1 MPAQGVCHGR
11 RAATLQTVTVT
22 HTGDLVSALLGVPG
36 VAAAAVEPTDAGP
49 GTLRLQL
56 LPGADEV
63 GVAGA
68 VNRILRSRF
77 GLAVDADR
85 VRVLGEGDDGPPLG
99 GGDRPGPAAGPE
111 PAPTGRDVPPAD
123 DLPGVDDAD
132 ALLEALR
139 RSLADLDEPGGPGL
153 EGAGLDSAGV
163 DSPGVDGP
171 GLDRPG
177 PDGPAGG
184 GWPAPATHPSIAWA
198 PPPAAPAPTPAAAQ
212 RRAEAPAAPERA
224 PAPHPVSSA
233 PVGRPRLVIERV
245 QLVSAGL
252 TTSVTVV
259 LAHDGRTVQGSA
271 DGTATTGS
279 LHRSVA
285 AATLRAVEAV
295 VGEGV
300 RFDVEHVE
308 VARTGPDRT
317 ALVVVT
323 MVTERATQRLSGASV
338 VREDVRQAVIRAVLA
353 AVNRRVEP
361 LIPGAEGAPA

>member
-1 MPAQGVCHGR
+1 MPAQRERRGR

-85 VRVLGEGDDGPPLG
+85 VRVLGEDDDEVPGSG
-99 GGDRPGPAAGPE
+99 GATGHAAEPE
-111 PAPTGRDVPPAD
+111 PAPTGQGVPPAGD
-123 DLPGVDDAD
+123 APATDTDDAE

-139 RSLADLDEPGGPGL
+139 RSLSDLDGTDLDEP
-153 EGAGLDSAGV
+153 A
-163 DSPGVDGP
+163 
-171 GLDRPG
+171 
-177 PDGPAGG
+177 PAVG
-184 GWPAPATHPSIAWA
+184 GWPAPAADPSIAWA
-198 PPPAAPAPTPAAAQ
+198 APPAAAAPRLTAAA
-212 RRAEAPAAPERA
+212 AAPMRA
-224 PAPHPVSSA
+224 PAPA
-233 PVGRPRLVIERV
+233 PATPAAGRPRLVIERV

-259 LAHDGRTVQGSA
+259 LAHDGRTVQGTA
-271 DGTATTGS
+271 EGTATTGS

-285 AATLRAVEAV
+285 AATLRAVESV

-317 ALVVVT
+317 ALVVLT

-361 LIPGAEGAPA
+361 LIPGAEDARA

>member
-1 MPAQGVCHGR
+1 MPAQRERRGR

-22 HTGDLVSALLGVPG
+22 HTGDLVSSLLGVPG

-85 VRVLGEGDDGPPLG
+85 VRVLGEGADDAPGSG
-99 GGDRPGPAAGPE
+99 GATGPAVEPE
-111 PAPTGRDVPPAD
+111 PAPGGPDVPAVGGTPA
-123 DLPGVDDAD
+123 GTDDAD

-139 RSLADLDEPGGPGL
+139 RSLSDLDRTDFDRTDLGGTDL
-153 EGAGLDSAGV
+153 
-163 DSPGVDGP
+163 
-171 GLDRPG
+171 
-177 PDGPAGG
+177 GG
-184 GWPAPATHPSIAWA
+184 TDLGGTDPSIAWA
-198 PPPAAPAPTPAAAQ
+198 APPAGTPRPADPPGATV
-212 RRAEAPAAPERA
+212 RA
-224 PAPHPVSSA
+224 PAVA
-233 PVGRPRLVIERV
+233 LATAGRPRLVIERV

-252 TTSVTVV
+252 TTSVSVV
-259 LAHDGRTVQGSA
+259 LAHDGRTVQGTA
-271 DGTATTGS
+271 EGTATTGS

-323 MVTERATQRLSGASV
+323 MVTDRATQQLSGASV

-361 LIPGAEGAPA
+361 LIPGAGDARA

>member
-1 MPAQGVCHGR
+1 MPPQRARRSR
-11 RAATLQTVTVT
+11 RAATLRTVTVT

-85 VRVLGEGDDGPPLG
+85 VRVLGEGDDVPQE
-99 GGDRPGPAAGPE
+99 GDTATAGS
-111 PAPTGRDVPPAD
+111 ATTGAMATEGAEDTE
-123 DLPGVDDAD
+123 DAE

-139 RSLADLDEPGGPGL
+139 RSLADLDAPAIDGADLDGADLDGPDLVGPDVDIPV
-153 EGAGLDSAGV
+153 LDSPV
-163 DSPGVDGP
+163 RDSPA
-171 GLDRPG
+171 
-177 PDGPAGG
+177 PAAA
-184 GWPAPATHPSIAWA
+184 GWPAPATDPSIAWA
-198 PPPAAPAPTPAAAQ
+198 APPAAAAPRPPGAAAPVRATAPRTATPA
-212 RRAEAPAAPERA
+212 
-224 PAPHPVSSA
+224 
-233 PVGRPRLVIERV
+233 VGRPRLVIERV

-259 LAHDGRTVQGSA
+259 LAHDGRSVQGTA
-271 DGTATTGS
+271 EGTATTGS

-285 AATLRAVEAV
+285 AATLRAVESV

-361 LIPGAEGAPA
+361 LIPGDAPA